1 MKIIWSKVIQKRI
14 DHVKHCIKNEVKAPP
29 KRAIQNTAEKT
40 SDLIGHKIVDKAT
53 RFSKTSQKNN
63 PETIE
68 EEILTEKYT
77 FPKRRQNIT
86 DDPRLI

>member
-1 MKIIWSKVIQKRI
+1 MKIICSKVIQKRI
-14 DHVKHCIKNEVKAPP
+14 DHAKHCIKNAVKAPS

-40 SDLIGHKIVDKAT
+40 GDLIGHKIVDKTT

-68 EEILTEKYT
+68 EEILTERYT